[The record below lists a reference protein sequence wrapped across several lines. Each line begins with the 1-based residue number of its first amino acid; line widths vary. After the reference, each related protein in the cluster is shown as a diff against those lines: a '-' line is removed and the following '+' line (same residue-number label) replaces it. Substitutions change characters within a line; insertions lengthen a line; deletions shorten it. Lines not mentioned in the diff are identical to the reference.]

1 MQPLS
6 EHIQT
11 LSNTFIEDLALAF
24 SDEQAEELRVR
35 YLGRNGTVT
44 QLLATLKDLSL
55 DDKKLY
61 GPQLNKLRDDIHQS
75 IILHKERLVLRK
87 AELLKQQQAH
97 FDVTAYKPVN
107 QKGSLHPF
115 TSVIQSIEDIFMSMG
130 YSVVQGPEIE
140 TEGNNFEGLNIPKD
154 HPARDMQDT
163 FWLTLPELLL
173 RTHTSTVQIRTM
185 KNSTPPLA
193 IIAPGR
199 VFRHEATDASHDFTF
214 MQLEGLVINTDI
226 SLSNL
231 FATIK
236 AFMQALFENSSLDIR
251 VRPSYFPFV
260 EPGAEVDITCPF
272 CKGGCSVCKKT
283 GWIEL
288 GGAGLVHP
296 HVLRYCGID
305 PLKYSGFAFGFGIE
319 RFAMLKYKI
328 YDIRL
333 FRSGK
338 IDFLKQ
344 F

>member
-1 MQPLS
+1 MRSLAEQIQ
-6 EHIQT
+6 HI
-11 LSNTFIEDLALAF
+11 
-24 SDEQAEELRVR
+24 SDEFIQELAHAQTDEQLEQLRIR

-44 QLLATLKDLSL
+44 NLLSTLKDLSL
-55 DDKKLY
+55 DDKKIF
-61 GPQLNKLRDDIHQS
+61 GPQLNRLRDEVRNS
-75 IILHKERLVLRK
+75 LELRK
-87 AELLKQQQAH
+87 EQILLEKSASLQQAHTH
-97 FDVTAYKPVN
+97 FDVTAYTPQN
-107 QKGSLHPF
+107 NTGSLHPF
-115 TSVIQSIEDIFMSMG
+115 TSVIESIENIFMSMG
-130 YSVVQGPEIE
+130 YRVAYGPEIE

-163 FWLTLPELLL
+163 FWLTLPGLLL
-173 RTHTSTVQIRTM
+173 RTHTSPVQIRALQH
-185 KNSTPPLA
+185 TPPPVA

-214 MQLEGLVINTDI
+214 MQLEGLVVNTHI

-236 AFMQALFENSSLDIR
+236 VFMQALFENDQLTIR

-272 CKGGCSVCKKT
+272 CKEGCSVCKKT

-296 HVLRYCGID
+296 QVLRYCGID
-305 PLKYSGFAFGFGIE
+305 PVKYSGFAFGFGID
-319 RFAMLKYKI
+319 RFTMLKYKI
-328 YDIRL
+328 HDVRL
-333 FRSGK
+333 LRSGK